1 METDV
6 HFSDYLEVIKR
17 RKFHFII
24 PAIVVFLASIAIAL
38 LLPSVYKA
46 TASISIESPAVSEN
60 LVHSYLSGYIEQRID
75 SVTKRVMRNENLL
88 EIIEKYGLYTDQEAD
103 NTTQR
108 LVSEMRQHI
117 TIENIAT
124 KVQSERHART
134 MPLTTSFTVSFEGEE
149 PDQLAEVAN
158 RLATLFLR
166 ENTREREEKT
176 RTTTQFL
183 EKQLES
189 LRTEI
194 QHTEKKLADFK
205 EKHLNELP
213 ELLQLNMK
221 TMDQLER
228 EIDYQQKQIKDLT
241 NRKIYLEGQLAL
253 LEPTMYKVTADGK
266 RILTPKEELS
276 VLRSQYLALS
286 ASLSEQHPDVIKLK
300 KKLEALEGEVGTQQ
314 ELRQLQHELFDKEHQ
329 LELLGKRVS
338 PRHPDAVRL
347 RKEVLLLREQVQNLS
362 KKQIVLKADIE
373 KPENPAY
380 INLQTRAET
389 TQMDIEAAKEKLV
402 DLQEK
407 YEGYRERIENTPRV
421 EQQYLELRR
430 DYSNAKVSYD
440 KTVNRLRVAREARG
454 LEEDSMAEKFSLVQP
469 ATTPLEP
476 YKPNRPALIL
486 LGLVLA
492 VGAGIGVG
500 SISEYMDHSVHTA
513 DELAEIAGHK
523 VLTVIPYW
531 ETSQDITNKRRRLW
545 AFVGSTI
552 ALVVIGVA
560 AVNFL
565 YRH

>member
-1 METDV
+1 MENDL
-6 HFSDYLEVIKR
+6 HFRHYLDVIKR

-24 PAIVVFLASIAIAL
+24 PAVVLFLACITIAL

-60 LVHSYLSGYIEQRID
+60 LVHSYLSGYIEERID
-75 SVTKRVMRNENLL
+75 SLSKRVMKSENLV
-88 EIIEKYGLYTDQEAD
+88 EIIEKYGLYTDQKAD

-108 LVSEMRQHI
+108 LASEMRQNI
-117 TIENIAT
+117 TVNKIPT
-124 KVQSERHART
+124 KVQSERHARD
-134 MPLTTSFTVSFEGEE
+134 MALITSFTVSFEGEE
-149 PDQLAEVAN
+149 PDQLAAVAN
-158 RLATLFLR
+158 ELATLFLR
-166 ENTREREEKT
+166 ENLRNREEKT

-194 QHTEKKLADFK
+194 QHTEKKLAAFK
-205 EKHLNELP
+205 EKHLNQLP
-213 ELLQLNMK
+213 EIMQLNLK

-228 EIDYQQKQIKDLT
+228 EIDYQQKHINDLT

-253 LEPTMYKVTADGK
+253 LEPTMFKVTADGK

-300 KKLEALEGEVGTQQ
+300 KKLEALEGEVGGQQ
-314 ELRQLQHELFDKEHQ
+314 ELRQLQKELFDKEHQ
-329 LELLGKRVS
+329 LELLQKRVS

-362 KKQIVLKADIE
+362 KKQTVLKADIE

-380 INLQTRAET
+380 INLQTRVEA
-389 TQMDIEAAKEKLV
+389 TQMDMEAAKKKLL

-407 YEGYRERIENTPRV
+407 YEEYRERIENTPKV
-421 EQQYLELRR
+421 EQEYLELQR
-430 DYSNAKVSYD
+430 DYSNAKASYD
-440 KTVNRLRVAREARG
+440 KTVDRLRAAREAKG
-454 LEEDSMAEKFSLVQP
+454 LEEDSMSEKFILVQK

-476 YKPNRPALIL
+476 YKPNRPLLIL
-486 LGLVLA
+486 FGLFLA
-492 VGAGIGVG
+492 VSSGIGVG

-513 DELAEIAGHK
+513 DELAEIAGHR

-531 ETSQDITNKRRRLW
+531 ETSHDIRSKRRRLW

-565 YRH
+565 YWH